1 MQNRFSRGYSP
12 GSLVFIAGHA
22 ALAGRGG
29 FITRPGFTGKEVPEN
44 GYAIADVFLHLSQG
58 GLETRP
64 YVDDDTNTR

>member
-29 FITRPGFTGKEVPEN
+29 FITRPGFTGKDMSDTMAPLPKLFCRW
-44 GYAIADVFLHLSQG
+44 GQG